1 MGITIL
7 TNIKMPG
14 KKAVKAK
21 TSQRKAGKLSQGKN
35 RKKPVRLEKQVG
47 LSFPCSRVTRHCRKA
62 KVAKRISKRTGVFAS
77 AVMEYIAAEVLELA
91 GNACKEKKKLT
102 IFPKHLQ
109 TAIRSDEELNY
120 FLKTVTIRSA
130 HVLPH
135 IEDALLP
142 KNKKKVS
149 Q

>member
-1 MGITIL
+1 MGTLLKI
-7 TNIKMPG
+7 IKMAG
-14 KKAVKAK
+14 KRAGKAK
-21 TSQRKAGKLSQGKN
+21 TSERKVRKLSQGKG

-91 GNACKEKKKLT
+91 GNACKERKKLT

-109 TAIRSDEELNY
+109 TAIRSDEELNE
-120 FLKTVTIRSA
+120 FLRTVTIRNA

-135 IEDALLP
+135 INEALI
-142 KNKKKVS
+142 KKKKKVS

>member
-1 MGITIL
+1 MGLLHYYKI
-7 TNIKMPG
+7 MPAKRG
-14 KKAVKAK
+14 AEKA
-21 TSQRKAGKLSQGKN
+21 SQQKSGKLSQGKGK
-35 RKKPVRLEKQVG
+35 KKPVRLEKQVG

-62 KVAKRISKRTGVFAS
+62 KVAKRVSKRTGVFAS

-91 GNACKEKKKLT
+91 GNAAKEKKKLT

-109 TAIRSDEELNY
+109 TAIRSDEELND
-120 FLKTVTIRSA
+120 FLKTVTIRNA

-135 IEDALLP
+135 IEDALI
-142 KNKKKVS
+142 KKKKKVS

>member
-1 MGITIL
+1 MGI
-7 TNIKMPG
+7 KMAG

-21 TSQRKAGKLSQGKN
+21 TSQRKAGKLSQGK

-47 LSFPCSRVTRHCRKA
+47 LSFPCGRVTRHCRKA

-91 GNACKEKKKLT
+91 GNAAKEKKKHT

-109 TAIRSDEELNY
+109 TAIRSDEELNDL
-120 FLKTVTIRSA
+120 LKTVTIRNA

-135 IEDALLP
+135 IEDALI
-142 KNKKKVS
+142 KKKKKVS